1 MLEDFRLKVFMAVA
15 QHGSF
20 TKAADSLRISQPA
33 VSQHVAEL
41 EKGLGYRLFQRMRG
55 ETVLTPEGE
64 VFASHASRIL
74 SAAADAQLLFSSL
87 DCTTVRIAVPVDIY
101 NMVLLPALSDFM
113 TVHPEVTLEQTTSD
127 DHDILV
133 AVEPLSASDRTSIRM
148 VYTPKQAF
156 ALTKTCQV
164 LKNILGF

>member
-15 QHGSF
+15 QYGSF
-20 TKAADSLRISQPA
+20 TKAADSLGISQPA

-41 EKGLGYRLFQRMRG
+41 EKGLGTRLFQRMRG
-55 ETVLTPEGE
+55 ETVLTSEGQ
-64 VFASHASRIL
+64 VFASYASRIL
-74 SAAADAQLLFSSL
+74 SAAAQTQLLFSPL
-87 DCTTVRIAVPVDIY
+87 DCLTVRIAVPEDIY

-113 TVHPEVTLEQTTSD
+113 TVHPEVAIVQTTSD

-133 AVEPLSASDRTSIRM
+133 SVEPLSASDKTGVRM
-148 VYTPKQAF
+148 IYIPKQAF

>member
-15 QHGSF
+15 QYGSF
-20 TKAADSLRISQPA
+20 TKAADSLGISQPA

-41 EKGLGYRLFQRMRG
+41 EKGLGTRLFQRMRG
-55 ETVLTPEGE
+55 ETVLTSEGK
-64 VFASHASRIL
+64 VFASYASGIL
-74 SAAADAQLLFSSL
+74 SAAAQTQLLFSPL
-87 DCTTVRIAVPVDIY
+87 DCLTVRIAVPEDIY

-113 TVHPEVTLEQTTSD
+113 TVHPEVAIEQTTSD
-127 DHDILV
+127 DHDIMV
-133 AVEPLSASDRTSIRM
+133 AVEPLSASDKTGIRM
-148 VYTPKQAF
+148 VYIPKQAF